1 MFKSVFGE
9 SMIKRAKQNK
19 VIDIKVHNLR
29 DWTHDRHRTADDR
42 PFGGGPGMVMK
53 AGPIYG
59 AVEELTGKRKT
70 KTTRIIML
78 TPQGRKFDQGAAKKL
93 SKYKR
98 LILICGHY
106 EGVDER
112 ARKIADEEISVG
124 DYILTCGELPAMV
137 LVDAVARLIPGFLGH
152 EDSKVSESFEKGLLE
167 YPQYTRPA
175 VFKRMKVPKILLSG
189 NHKAINEWRENEA
202 IRRTKKRRP
211 DLIKKRRKK

>member
-1 MFKSVFGE
+1 MFESVFGE
-9 SMIKRAKQNK
+9 SMIKRAKQK
-19 VIDIKVHNLR
+19 KLIDIKIHNLR

-53 AGPIYG
+53 PEPIYE
-59 AVEELTGKRKT
+59 AIDELNRKRKN

-78 TPQGRKFDQGAAKKL
+78 TPQGRKFDQGTAKRL
-93 SKYKR
+93 SKYRR

-124 DYILTCGELPAMV
+124 DYILTCGELPAMI
-137 LVDAVARLIPGFLGH
+137 LVDSVARLIPGFLGD
-152 EDSKVSESFEKGLLE
+152 EDSKVSESFEEDLLE

-175 VFKRMKVPKILLSG
+175 VYKRMKVPEILLSG
-189 NHKAINEWRENEA
+189 NHKAINEWRRNQA
-202 IRRTKKRRP
+202 VRRTKRRRP
-211 DLIKKRRKK
+211 DLMNKRRKK